1 MHFVKKI
8 IIFNTFSFF
17 YKILKNGAEVR
28 NKGKK
33 EENKNG

>member
-8 IIFNTFSFF
+8 IIFNNFSFF
-17 YKILKNGAEVR
+17 YKLLKNGADVR
-28 NKGKK
+28 NKDKK